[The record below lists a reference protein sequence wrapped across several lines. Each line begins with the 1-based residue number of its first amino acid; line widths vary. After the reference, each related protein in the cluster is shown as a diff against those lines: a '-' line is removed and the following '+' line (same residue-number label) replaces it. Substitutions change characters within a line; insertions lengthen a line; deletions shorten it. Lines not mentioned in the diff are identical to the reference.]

1 MSQIVRITFE
11 RSLSSEEENK
21 LIGRLKG
28 FREDVRDGLI
38 DRANKLLTKQKFLNA
53 IAIVGAQASTVRLQ
67 LEAACTKT
75 IGPDGKE
82 SCPLDAKFAL
92 EKLDEKQY
100 RLTFPNISDL
110 VSMPGGKGIVKWSES
125 ATRNEIGGVR
135 QMIEE
140 AGLGGIVKEVAHAQ
154 VN

>member
-1 MSQIVRITFE
+1 MSQVVRITFE
-11 RSLSSEEENK
+11 RSLNSEEENK

-28 FREDVRDGLI
+28 FKEDVRDGLI
-38 DRANKLLTKQKFLNA
+38 DRAKKLMTKQKFLNA
-53 IAIVGAQASTVRLQ
+53 IAIVGAHSETVRLQ

-82 SCPLDAKFAL
+82 SCPLDEKFAL
-92 EKLDEKQY
+92 EKIDETQY

-110 VSMPGGKGIVKWSES
+110 ISMPGGKGLIKWSES

-135 QMIEE
+135 QMIGEV
-140 AGLGGIVKEVAHAQ
+140 GLGRIIKEVAHAQ